1 MRDQQNDDYDVIV
14 LGTGLTE
21 CILSGLL
28 SIEGKKVLHVDRN
41 DYYGGST
48 ASLHLSQLYSKFKGI
63 PAPESFG
70 KDREFNVDLIPKF
83 AMASGEFVNILYHT
97 DVTRYLEFRQ
107 VEGSFVYR
115 DGTISK
121 VPSSTT
127 EALGS
132 PLLSI
137 AEKARAKSFFEFVQ
151 NYDFSNPST
160 QQGLDL
166 NEVTMRSVYKHFSL
180 EAGAQDFIGHALALH
195 FDDSYLDKPAKD
207 TYERICLYVNSLA
220 RYGKSPYIY
229 PVHGLGELP
238 QGFARLSA
246 IHGGTYML
254 AQPVDEVLYDS
265 NGKFS
270 GIRSGSE
277 TATAK
282 LVIGDPSYFPTKV
295 RKTGQKV
302 LRAICLLNH
311 PIPNT
316 NNADSVQIVIP
327 QNQVGRSSDIYIAC
341 ISSAHSVAA
350 SGHYVAIVST
360 VVSDTVTDA
369 ESEVDAGVKLLGTV
383 TEKFV
388 HVDDLYE
395 PIADG
400 ASDGVFVSKS
410 YDATSH
416 FESTTEDVKDIYKR
430 VTGVE
435 LKVEG
440 KVKRIEDEE
449 EPQHHGAEDG
459 RMEQFTFIIILLA
472 IFAFGAA
479 LNGCVLI
486 AVFLDHKNIVKSR
499 VDFITTIL
507 VSVTF
512 TWSLGRTVIEA
523 LLAYG
528 ALSPTDKGIAGFSN
542 IAVVSTFW
550 LNMLLAFERWN
561 QIRGNR
567 YSIMG
572 YGFFYFCMGGFLCV
586 IAGIFITAT
595 GSDGIR
601 PMSQP
606 ERSIWIFATIASY
619 VLSLAIMCVL
629 YTWTYIRSS
638 KELLNHPNL
647 VAYFAQQRAETID
660 EAQLRTVRLN
670 IERQILMKCMTLSS
684 SLAFSYLPFF
694 VYVITSLLAGG
705 EFDQSTV
712 LFYVSAI
719 ISAADVLITP
729 CVVIYVQKEV
739 RDAMWFWK

>member
-1 MRDQQNDDYDVIV
+1 MNDEYDVIV

-28 SIEGKKVLHVDRN
+28 SIEGKKVLHIDRN

-48 ASLHLSQLYSKFKGI
+48 ASLHLSQLYSKFKGT

-83 AMASGEFVNILYHT
+83 AMASGMDQFFV
-97 DVTRYLEFRQ
+97 DPYLTISSLKRRIQFRQ

-127 EALGS
+127 EALAS

-166 NEVTMRSVYKHFSL
+166 NVVTMRSVYKHFGL
-180 EAGAQDFIGHALALH
+180 EIGAQDFIGHALALH

-254 AQPVDEVLYDS
+254 AQPVDEILYDEG
-265 NGKFS
+265 GKFS

-282 LVIGDPSYFPTKV
+282 LVIGDPSYFPTKS

-302 LRAICLLNH
+302 VRAICLLNH

-341 ISSAHSVAA
+341 VSSAHNVATP
-350 SGHYVAIVST
+350 GHYVAIVST
-360 VVSDTVTDA
+360 VIPATVTNA
-369 ESEVDAGVKLLGTV
+369 ESEVDAGVQLLGTV
-383 TEKFV
+383 VEKFV

-395 PIADG
+395 PMADG
-400 ASDGVFVSKS
+400 AADGVFVSKS

-416 FESTTEDVKDIYKR
+416 FESTSADVKDIYRR

-435 LKVEG
+435 LRVEG

-449 EPQHHGAEDG
+449 E
-459 RMEQFTFIIILLA
+459 
-472 IFAFGAA
+472 
-479 LNGCVLI
+479 
-486 AVFLDHKNIVKSR
+486 
-499 VDFITTIL
+499 
-507 VSVTF
+507 
-512 TWSLGRTVIEA
+512 
-523 LLAYG
+523 
-528 ALSPTDKGIAGFSN
+528 
-542 IAVVSTFW
+542 
-550 LNMLLAFERWN
+550 
-561 QIRGNR
+561 
-567 YSIMG
+567 
-572 YGFFYFCMGGFLCV
+572 
-586 IAGIFITAT
+586 
-595 GSDGIR
+595 
-601 PMSQP
+601 
-606 ERSIWIFATIASY
+606 
-619 VLSLAIMCVL
+619 
-629 YTWTYIRSS
+629 
-638 KELLNHPNL
+638 
-647 VAYFAQQRAETID
+647 
-660 EAQLRTVRLN
+660 
-670 IERQILMKCMTLSS
+670 
-684 SLAFSYLPFF
+684 
-694 VYVITSLLAGG
+694 
-705 EFDQSTV
+705 
-712 LFYVSAI
+712 
-719 ISAADVLITP
+719 
-729 CVVIYVQKEV
+729 
-739 RDAMWFWK
+739 